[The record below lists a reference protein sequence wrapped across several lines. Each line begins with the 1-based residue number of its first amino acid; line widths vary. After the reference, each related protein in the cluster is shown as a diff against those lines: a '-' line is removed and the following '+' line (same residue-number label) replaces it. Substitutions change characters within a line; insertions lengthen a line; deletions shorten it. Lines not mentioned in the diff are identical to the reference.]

1 MKNWRDQYP
10 YDRNSTDWLT
20 AAGRSGRLVNNINVP
35 EDAPDV
41 KPPRVGTRKDGDGP
55 IIAVVQTESDEP
67 VTRGRV
73 IDEQGR
79 R

>member
-10 YDRNSTDWLT
+10 YDRTGTDWLT
-20 AAGRSGRLVNNINVP
+20 AAGRSGRLVDSINLP
-35 EDAPDV
+35 EEAPDA
-41 KPPRVGTRKDGDGP
+41 KAPTIGTRKDGDGP
-55 IIAVVQTESDEP
+55 VVAVIHTDIDEL